1 MTIAIS
7 GASGQLGR
15 IAIESLKTR
24 VDAKQI
30 VALARD
36 TARVADLGVAARTF
50 DYTRPETMAAALDGV
65 EVLALISSSDFEN
78 RVGQHENVITAAKA
92 AGVGRVIYTSIL
104 KADQSPLM
112 IAQDHKATEE
122 ILKASGLSYTMLRNP
137 WYIENWTASLPIAV
151 AQGAMIGAT
160 GGAMATPATRQDLG
174 EALAAVAAS
183 KGHGNKVYELGAD
196 TPFTLHE
203 MAAALS
209 KAVGKT
215 IPYNDLPQEAY
226 ADILASVG
234 VPEGFAAMIADA
246 EAGVPQG
253 WLSAES
259 GTLSRL
265 IGRPTTSLEDAVT
278 AALKG

>member
-160 GGAMATPATRQDLG
+160 GGAKCGSSLLASCSSPRSSCPDHTFARNAQVERTN
-174 EALAAVAAS
+174 ALA
-183 KGHGNKVYELGAD
+183 LGPRNREVEGQQDPTCA
-196 TPFTLHE
+196 
-203 MAAALS
+203 
-209 KAVGKT
+209 T
-215 IPYNDLPQEAY
+215 ICFHRN
-226 ADILASVG
+226 
-234 VPEGFAAMIADA
+234 
-246 EAGVPQG
+246 
-253 WLSAES
+253 
-259 GTLSRL
+259 
-265 IGRPTTSLEDAVT
+265 
-278 AALKG
+278 

>member
-1 MTIAIS
+1 MSTA
-7 GASGQLGR
+7 QLR
-15 IAIESLKTR
+15 ESLKQRACETIDRLKNDLEAISHDIHAHPEENFEEHHAHKLLTEAIADNGHKVTR
-24 VDAKQI
+24 KAYGLDTAFESTIGTQGATVAVLCEYDALPGI
-30 VALARD
+30 GHACGHNIIAAAGLGAGLALAGLAEEAGGRLKLMG
-36 TARVADLGVAARTF
+36 TPAEEGGGGAREMIKDGRF
-50 DYTRPETMAAALDGV
+50 CYGV
-65 EVLALISSSDFEN
+65 ELVTT
-78 RVGQHENVITAAKA
+78 R
-92 AGVGRVIYTSIL
+92 GVPEPGERPKLV
-104 KADQSPLM
+104 
-112 IAQDHKATEE
+112 E
-122 ILKASGLSYTMLRNP
+122 
-137 WYIENWTASLPIAV
+137 
-151 AQGAMIGAT
+151 
-160 GGAMATPATRQDLG
+160 LG

-183 KGHGNKVYELGAD
+183 KGHDNKVYELGAD
-196 TPFTLHE
+196 TPFTLHQ

-226 ADILASVG
+226 AGILASVG